1 MKTIPMPNAGTAS
14 NQDWVGRLIEVIW
27 LSGRAIFLISLA
39 SVLGVIVF
47 SQLGVIAWLIGSFTS
62 LPTKQIA
69 DGLPAVGWFVGFL
82 VGLIQSVSSFKKSI
96 RAADEDKTSD
106 QDDDSDD
113 DDATDPESSLGSAGP
128 GTLADP
134 IGLKAKS
141 IRTLRAGGI
150 GLLLGLI
157 LGLFLSLYL
166 IIVSTAGIL
175 SPLAPA
181 SWRDGF
187 HMQPADHQRDDSTSR
202 RLRRSDRDNGISS
215 GAEFW
220 HPVYG
225 SILKW
230 TVPSFAVAGCVFCIV
245 AKEEKPE

>member
-1 MKTIPMPNAGTAS
+1 MKPIPIPHAETAS
-14 NQDWVGRLIEVIW
+14 NRDWIGRLIEVIW
-27 LSGRAIFLISLA
+27 QSGRAIFLISLG

-69 DGLPAVGWFVGFL
+69 DVLPAAGWFVGFL
-82 VGLIQSVSSFKKSI
+82 VGLVQSVSSFKKSI
-96 RAADEDKTSD
+96 RAADEDKTSE
-106 QDDDSDD
+106 QDDDRDD
-113 DDATDPESSLGSAGP
+113 DDAADPESSLGSAGP
-128 GTLADP
+128 EPLADP

-150 GLLLGLI
+150 GLLLGLM
-157 LGLFLSLYL
+157 LGMFLSLYL

-187 HMQPADHQRDDSTSR
+187 RMQAADHQGDDSRSR
-202 RLRRSDRDNGISS
+202 RLRQPDRDNGISS

-230 TVPSFAVAGCVFCIV
+230 TVPSFAIAGCVFCIV

>member
-1 MKTIPMPNAGTAS
+1 MKPIPIPNAGTAS
-14 NQDWVGRLIEVIW
+14 NRDWIGPLIEVIW
-27 LSGRAIFLISLA
+27 QSGRAIFAISLGC
-39 SVLGVIVF
+39 VVGVIVF
-47 SQLGVIAWLIGSFTS
+47 SQLGVVAWMIGSFTS
-62 LPTKQIA
+62 LPTKQVVDI
-69 DGLPAVGWFVGFL
+69 LPATGWFVGFL
-82 VGLIQSVSSFKKSI
+82 VGLFQSVSSLKKSI
-96 RAADEDKTSD
+96 RAADDEETSE
-106 QDDDSDD
+106 QDDDR
-113 DDATDPESSLGSAGP
+113 DDADETAPESSLGSASP
-128 GTLADP
+128 AAPSDP
-134 IGLKAKS
+134 IGFKAKS

-157 LGLFLSLYL
+157 LGVFLSLYL

-187 HMQPADHQRDDSTSR
+187 RMQPADHQHDDSRSR
-202 RLRRSDRDNGISS
+202 RLRRPDRDDGVSS

-230 TVPSFAVAGCVFCIV
+230 TVPSFAIAGCVFCIV
-245 AKEEKPE
+245 AKEEKTE